1 MFIKLKKLSKSLKKD
16 KKFTAIFEIKKN
28 STDKSGKTQ
37 TRHFGYNNPDDKNND
52 YTKHGDISRRNR
64 YIIRHEK
71 DLSTGDPSRAGFLSM
86 FILWNKPNIEAAVK
100 DYNRRLNIYNKT
112 GKFPFKD
119 LVEEAEKEKKE
130 EKEEKEKKAEEEKG
144 EKSKENKM

>member
-16 KKFTAIFEIKKN
+16 KKYTAVFEIKKN
-28 STDKSGKTQ
+28 SNVKDGKTQ

-52 YTKHGDISRRNR
+52 YTKHEDISRRNR

-86 FILWNKPNIEAAVK
+86 FILWNKPNIEEAVK

-112 GKFPFKD
+112 GKFPYKD
-119 LVEEAEKEKKE
+119 LIEEAEKQK
-130 EKEEKEKKAEEEKG
+130 KEEKEKKEDEDKKEDKN
-144 EKSKENKM
+144 ENKM